1 MFFSPKTDST
11 DELLRVM
18 LNWAFG
24 GFEPLGPDGLQ
35 PQSEYS
41 GMQQISTEDT
51 LGCIFSI
58 ICCINLLYFY
68 LSFSLRQN

>member
-1 MFFSPKTDST
+1 MFFSLETDST

-24 GFEPLGPDGLQ
+24 GFKPTGPDGLR

-51 LGCIFSI
+51 LWTVMLNFKSLFHIHCICLF
-58 ICCINLLYFY
+58 LHP
-68 LSFSLRQN
+68 